1 MGRHSDKKSL
11 PCGRVHGTAHCG
23 LGGGAAGRQLPFSSV
38 AQVEAVN
45 RSGE

>member
-1 MGRHSDKKSL
+1 MGRHSDKKGL
-11 PCGRVHGTAHCG
+11 PCGRGQCTAHCG
-23 LGGGAAGRQLPFSSV
+23 LGGGAVGRQLPVSSV